1 MNMILDK
8 ACCFLTTHLTQIPK
22 IEEIVV
28 NPNFTGV
35 LLENQDM
42 GMAMNIRK
50 GVGNEAATS
59 IKPIEDLIGFGG
71 FSGLERLSEAND
83 PLMLSVRVALINA
96 LSKPFMTAEFLQA
109 RGYET
114 ARGRDSYSIKERV
127 KDKTVVIVGFGGNV
141 TRIASR
147 AAKVYVTELEP
158 EQFYSR
164 VFSKHGASR
173 GPFCA
178 TVIHARDA
186 KPYFQKADA
195 VVLTGC
201 TLVTGTME
209 GILAQ
214 CRGKEV
220 FVYGV
225 TAGFFP
231 EPLFDMGVEAIAPP
245 VVTDSSGMMDALKN
259 CGPMVERFF
268 SESGQ
273 ELFIQ
278 KNK

>member
-1 MNMILDK
+1 MNMILDQ
-8 ACCFLTTHLTQIPK
+8 ACLFLNQELRETSGIR
-22 IEEIVV
+22 EIVV

-35 LLENQDM
+35 LLENDDM

-50 GVGNEAATS
+50 GPGNDNEISVTA
-59 IKPIEDLIGFGG
+59 IEDLIGIDGLK
-71 FSGLERLSEAND
+71 GLERLAKAAD
-83 PLMLSVRVALINA
+83 PLMLSVKEAIINA
-96 LSKPFMTAEFLQA
+96 LSKPFMTKEYLEAK
-109 RGYET
+109 GYGT
-114 ARGRDSYSIKERV
+114 AQGRDNYSIKEMI

-141 TRIASR
+141 TKIASR

-158 EQFYSR
+158 ERFHSR
-164 VFSKHGASR
+164 VVNKTGSSL

-178 TVIHARDA
+178 TLVHAKDA
-186 KPYFQKADA
+186 GQYFQKADA

-201 TLVTGTME
+201 TLVTETME
-209 GILAQ
+209 GILEQ
-214 CRGKEV
+214 CLGKKV
-220 FVYGV
+220 FIYGV

-231 EPLFDMGVEAIAPP
+231 KPLFDIGVDAIATTI
-245 VVTDSSGMMDALKN
+245 VTDSFRMMDSLKN

-278 KNK
+278 KKK